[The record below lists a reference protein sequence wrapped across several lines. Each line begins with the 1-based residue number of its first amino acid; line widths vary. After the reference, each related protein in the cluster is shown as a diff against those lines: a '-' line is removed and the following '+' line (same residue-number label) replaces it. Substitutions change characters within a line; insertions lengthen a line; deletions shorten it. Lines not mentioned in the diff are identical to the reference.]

1 MLLAFPMGS
10 LIICFWQS
18 FLTFMCT
25 TTIKILK
32 TNSLVDFCEAAGE
45 LDGEDK
51 ELVVDDE
58 ED

>member
-1 MLLAFPMGS
+1 MGS

-18 FLTFMCT
+18 LLTFMCT

-45 LDGEDK
+45 LDGDDK

>member
-1 MLLAFPMGS
+1 
-10 LIICFWQS
+10 
-18 FLTFMCT
+18 MCT

-58 ED
+58 EDWCHRFLGNGTSYYY